1 MQKSQ
6 PQPDF
11 VRKLILDSDW
21 VPSPPH
27 IAYAVALQ
35 MHEKVFQHQNS
46 RFPKKL
52 EEKGTTASLGLA
64 NYLGDLT
71 PFSCIKAHV
80 LMNNH
85 FGIIRAVE
93 NSPCTDFTVANE

>member
-1 MQKSQ
+1 MEESQ

-11 VRKLILDSDW
+11 ARKLILNSDW

-27 IAYAVALQ
+27 SAYAVALQ

-46 RFPKKL
+46 CFSEKPK
-52 EEKGTTASLGLA
+52 EKGTTTSLGLA

-71 PFSCIKAHV
+71 PFSYINAHV

-93 NSPCTDFTVANE
+93 NNPWAGFTVANE